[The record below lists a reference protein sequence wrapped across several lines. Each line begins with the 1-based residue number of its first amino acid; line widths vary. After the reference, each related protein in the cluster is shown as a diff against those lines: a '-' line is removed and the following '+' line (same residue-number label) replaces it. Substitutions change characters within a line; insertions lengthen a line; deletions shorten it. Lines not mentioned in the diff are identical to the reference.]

1 VVAFARKRRFP
12 PGGGPTSAVQT
23 VLILGQIDV
32 CLRITLVN
40 GQGETPEHRFQ
51 FASDL
56 SSAAISTTVPAFDS
70 ISLQMYDFGVNLTWV
85 AQDAPVSQQD
95 KEIRSS
101 FLLAHSAVIGQAIMI
116 SAGSA
121 DLRCVRGLADVRPE
135 PPRASSQARST
146 THAAVSHAPV
156 SPTR

>member
-1 VVAFARKRRFP
+1 VVTFARKRRFP

-23 VLILGQIDV
+23 VLIVGQIDV

-51 FASDL
+51 FASDP

-85 AQDAPVSQQD
+85 A
-95 KEIRSS
+95 
-101 FLLAHSAVIGQAIMI
+101 
-116 SAGSA
+116 
-121 DLRCVRGLADVRPE
+121 
-135 PPRASSQARST
+135 
-146 THAAVSHAPV
+146 
-156 SPTR
+156 